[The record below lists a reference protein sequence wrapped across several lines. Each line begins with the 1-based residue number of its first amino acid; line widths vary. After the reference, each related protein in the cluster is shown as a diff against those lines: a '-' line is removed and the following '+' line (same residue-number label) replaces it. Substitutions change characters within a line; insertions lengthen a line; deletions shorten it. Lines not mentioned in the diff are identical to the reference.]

1 MSSIKC
7 RSATI
12 VQKVRNQKDK
22 AFGVNVICGG
32 DLFGMCTAAYN
43 VVVIP
48 LGICPENKKDS
59 NKSEGSSYN
68 I

>member
-1 MSSIKC
+1 MK
-7 RSATI
+7 
-12 VQKVRNQKDK
+12 QKYSTGSKRFPSYFFYIRIYKN
-22 AFGVNVICGG
+22 AP
-32 DLFGMCTAAYN
+32 LRMCTAAYN
-43 VVVIP
+43 VVVTP